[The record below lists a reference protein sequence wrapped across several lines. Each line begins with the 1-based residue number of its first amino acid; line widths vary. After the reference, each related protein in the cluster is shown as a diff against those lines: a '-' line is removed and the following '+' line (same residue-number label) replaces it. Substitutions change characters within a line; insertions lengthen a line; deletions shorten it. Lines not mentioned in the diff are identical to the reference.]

1 MATKKKPAASKK
13 PAAKKP
19 GADGN
24 GGGAE
29 TAPQPDI
36 AAQQDPQ
43 SAELSILVQ
52 YIKDLSFESPNA
64 PVSLQGP
71 GENPKLDVNVNVQAS
86 AQSDDIFEV
95 SLNFEA
101 NASSDDGVIYKI
113 ELVYAGVF
121 RISGVPD
128 HLLQPVLFIDCP
140 TLLFPFMRRIIADM
154 TQEGAFP
161 PLLLDPV
168 DFAGLYRQNAEQI
181 QQTAS
186 QPS

>member
-1 MATKKKPAASKK
+1 MATKKKPAKSKK
-13 PAAKKP
+13 ADTDGKP
-19 GADGN
+19 D
-24 GGGAE
+24 GAE
-29 TAPQPDI
+29 TAQ
-36 AAQQDPQ
+36 AQGAETSQDPQ

-71 GENPKLDVNVNVQAS
+71 GENPKLNVNINVQAA
-86 AQSDDIFEV
+86 AQADSIFEV
-95 SLNFEA
+95 SLHFEA
-101 NASSDDGVIYKI
+101 NATSDDGVIYNI

-128 HLLQPVLFIDCP
+128 NLLQPVLFIDCP

-168 DFAGLYRQNAEQI
+168 DFAALYRQNAEQI
-181 QQTAS
+181 EQSATQS
-186 QPS
+186 P

>member
-1 MATKKKPAASKK
+1 MATKKKPATPKK
-13 PAAKKP
+13 AAAKKP
-19 GADGN
+19 ETGGN

-29 TAPQPDI
+29 AAQPQDAGAQPD
-36 AAQQDPQ
+36 AQG
-43 SAELSILVQ
+43 AELSILVQ

-64 PVSLQGP
+64 PASLQGP
-71 GENPKLDVNVNVQAS
+71 GENPKLNVNVNVQAS
-86 AQSDDIFEV
+86 AQAEGIFEV

-101 NASSDDGVIYKI
+101 NATSDDGVIYNV

-168 DFAGLYRQNAEQI
+168 DFAALYRQNVEQI
-181 QQTAS
+181 QQSST